1 MSRVASGAHL
11 DEFRSLLSH
20 DLEHSFIHRRG
31 DPVSLPAGVHR
42 VEAEPPEGLLR
53 INLVVDKTSNTS
65 LKFRQHPLALVGPA
79 EGA

>member
-1 MSRVASGAHL
+1 
-11 DEFRSLLSH
+11 
-20 DLEHSFIHRRG
+20 
-31 DPVSLPAGVHR
+31 VSLPAGVHR